1 MRKVIFSL
9 MALAFVACDN
19 KEQSPERVDYGLYAF
34 KQSEQVVELTPD
46 TESVRIELYY
56 TEAPDESQYG
66 YVHLKYDAQKSTPNV
81 ERIVAVPTYQKW
93 EIAEDGSLYYD
104 MYINTEE
111 VKSEVCIYLYVMFG
125 NEAYSEHHREMV
137 LRLTA
142 PEWYS
147 ESVKVSKLM
156 EECGDFDA
164 ETLAANIGGEW
175 VMDSFLVYREGWTNI
190 SEIYRAFGVDYC
202 EGLGYEVFT
211 FNNDG
216 KGLYYCEVQEPGI
229 APQNYRFDWLYNPDN
244 GEFTLSGEYNLEW
257 VVSGFNGDDLV
268 LDRVDFDGDN
278 LRTILKRK

>member
-19 KEQSPERVDYGLYAF
+19 KEQSPEKVDYGLYAF

-81 ERIVAVPTYQKW
+81 ESIVAVPTYQKW

-216 KGLYYCEVQEPGI
+216 KGLYYCEVHEPGI
-229 APQNYRFDWLYNPDN
+229 APQNYIFDWSYDPNN

-257 VVSGFNGDDLV
+257 VVSGFNGDYLV